1 MPFGYFWKILG
12 SKIGSAARLASL
24 PMGDLH
30 LVHALG
36 LEAPSQRLL
45 DRLSDRALDPAAPI
59 FVPRWN
65 RPPAPVVHGG
75 NGAGHVNVGEAN
87 VGEANVGEANVGE
100 ANVGEANVGMAGD
113 LQPQAAAPAVTPEGP
128 ARDGGSMVSAESSGV
143 QGTKPDDA
151 PAQPEDSAGAG
162 VKQAEAKEGK
172 NREKP

>member
-1 MPFGYFWKILG
+1 
-12 SKIGSAARLASL
+12 
-24 PMGDLH
+24 MGDFRVLH
-30 LVHALG
+30 VLG
-36 LEAPSQRLL
+36 LDFPSQRLL
-45 DRLSDRALDPAAPI
+45 DRVSEDALDAPVPI
-59 FVPRWN
+59 FVPQWN
-65 RPPAPVVHGG
+65 RPAGPAVDGG
-75 NGAGHVNVGEAN
+75 NGAGQDDDVVE
-87 VGEANVGEANVGE
+87 VNVGE

>member
-1 MPFGYFWKILG
+1 M
-12 SKIGSAARLASL
+12 
-24 PMGDLH
+24 
-30 LVHALG
+30 
-36 LEAPSQRLL
+36 
-45 DRLSDRALDPAAPI
+45 
-59 FVPRWN
+59 
-65 RPPAPVVHGG
+65 
-75 NGAGHVNVGEAN
+75 
-87 VGEANVGEANVGE
+87 
-100 ANVGEANVGMAGD
+100 GMAGD

>member
-1 MPFGYFWKILG
+1 
-12 SKIGSAARLASL
+12 
-24 PMGDLH
+24 MGDFRVLH
-30 LVHALG
+30 VLG
-36 LEAPSQRLL
+36 LDFPSQRLL
-45 DRLSDRALDPAAPI
+45 DRVSEDALDAPVPI
-59 FVPRWN
+59 FVPQWN
-65 RPPAPVVHGG
+65 RPAGPAVDGG
-75 NGAGHVNVGEAN
+75 SGAGQDDDVVE
-87 VGEANVGEANVGE
+87 VNVGE